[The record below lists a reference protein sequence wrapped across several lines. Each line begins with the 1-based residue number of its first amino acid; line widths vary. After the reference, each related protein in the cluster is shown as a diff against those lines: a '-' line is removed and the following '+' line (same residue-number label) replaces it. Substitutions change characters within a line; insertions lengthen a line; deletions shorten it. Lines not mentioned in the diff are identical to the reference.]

1 METLEDQI
9 ITLQIKNDELK
20 DEVETL
26 TKELEETRNR
36 LWQQLNRLWE
46 ISNAMEEGIDE
57 GMDAESCW
65 SRACAI
71 GNGEDTYTTMH
82 PFDDEKSV
90 DEF

>member
-9 ITLQIKNDELK
+9 ITLEKKIKELK
-20 DEVETL
+20 HIL
-26 TKELEETRNR
+26 SFRSSELKQARNR
-36 LWQQLNRLWE
+36 AWE
-46 ISNAMEEGIDE
+46 ISEAMEEGIEE

-65 SRACAI
+65 ARACAI
-71 GNGEDTYTTMH
+71 ADGEDTYSTMS

>member
-9 ITLQIKNDELK
+9 ITLEKKIKELK
-20 DEVETL
+20 HIISFRSS
-26 TKELEETRNR
+26 ELKQARNR
-36 LWQQLNRLWE
+36 SWE
-46 ISNAMEEGIDE
+46 ISEAMEEGIEE

-65 SRACAI
+65 ARACAI
-71 GNGEDTYTTMH
+71 ADGEDTYSTMS

>member
-20 DEVETL
+20 DEVETI
-26 TKELEETRNR
+26 TKELKENRNR
-36 LWQQLNRLWE
+36 AWE

-57 GMDAESCW
+57 CMDAESCW
-65 SRACAI
+65 ARACAI
-71 GNGEDTYTTMH
+71 ADGEDTYSTMS